1 MEAFAAA
8 GAAEA
13 VRTSDAGAVSDEHA
27 ATGPVVADMEG
38 QDGGVS
44 DTGTGGYGEHDKF
57 HRGLRDG
64 EGNEGARRE
73 EMQGRS
79 IDASKGDDVENEEV
93 AGKPL
98 ADGGHELGAAGLRAA
113 AEAGRVEGCPERRYL
128 VEIGALHGAGKAPG
142 PAKDGKGNKR
152 GRQQKEPGREVLA
165 EVRKLPEIASNV
177 EQAAELALRV
187 ITERRE
193 HGEGI
198 EPIRVVEPADEVLDV
213 LGTEVELFG
222 LAAGQEG
229 HVAGDGRLGGI
240 DPDEPPVGKP
250 AAERGPAA
258 DCGQSVI
265 DSGAP
270 ASSRLFGGDAVGD
283 LWRPMGFTSG
293 QCLTSMKARPAGA
306 QPNQEVS
313 DVAKNNEHV
322 VSVEE
327 AADLL
332 GIGRNSAYDAVR
344 EGRFPVRVIRV
355 GARYLIPRV
364 ELEELLGISRAGE

>member
-38 QDGGVS
+38 QNGGVS

-79 IDASKGDDVENEEV
+79 IDVRKGDDIENEEV

-113 AEAGRVEGCPERRYL
+113 AEAGRVEGCPERREP

-152 GRQQKEPGREVLA
+152 WRQKEEPGREVLA

-198 EPIRVVEPADEVLDV
+198 EPIRVPFSQQTKSSMFSGPKSNCSDSPLAKRAILLAMAGSEGSIRMSAQWGNRRPSEVRPRTVAKALSTAA
-213 LGTEVELFG
+213 LQ
-222 LAAGQEG
+222 LAA
-229 HVAGDGRLGGI
+229 
-240 DPDEPPVGKP
+240 
-250 AAERGPAA
+250 
-258 DCGQSVI
+258 
-265 DSGAP
+265 
-270 ASSRLFGGDAVGD
+270 ASS
-283 LWRPMGFTSG
+283 
-293 QCLTSMKARPAGA
+293 
-306 QPNQEVS
+306 
-313 DVAKNNEHV
+313 V
-322 VSVEE
+322 VM
-327 AADLL
+327 LL
-332 GIGRNSAYDAVR
+332 GI
-344 EGRFPVRVIRV
+344 F
-355 GARYLIPRV
+355 GARWALRLANASTV
-364 ELEELLGISRAGE
+364 